1 VGRLYEQA
9 LDGLVARHPG
19 LLARREG
26 LRHLS
31 SLFFNDAAK
40 ATAFAAALNA
50 EGIDISVQSY
60 KANCPPSCLTKLPL
74 TVTTRAVEF
83 LAGRMGAALGKL

>member
-1 VGRLYEQA
+1 M
-9 LDGLVARHPG
+9 DRHPG
-19 LLARREG
+19 LLAKREG

-31 SLFFNDAAK
+31 SLFFRDTAK

-74 TVTTRAVEF
+74 TVTPKAVEY
-83 LAGRMGAALGKL
+83 LAGRMDAALRALCKHGKE